1 MELTILE
8 HERRSSL
15 LLGLSGED
23 RAERQKFL
31 GASDATIIMGGD
43 KDKIYRLWQE
53 KIGDTEPEDLS
64 DNLPVQLGTFTEALN
79 LHWFS
84 KKTGKRVT
92 GQREK
97 IVHPSIPF
105 IRATLDGRTTHPENN
120 HAAVVDA
127 KHVNAFNFDKEAC
140 LQKYAPQLTIQMAC
154 SGYGWGLLSIFSG
167 TTTWEWVGLEHD
179 PLYEAQVIAAMKDFW
194 QCVQSR
200 TPPCVNP
207 NAVATMPV
215 DQMRTVDMRLSNS
228 WVTDEAEYLIHED
241 SAGKFEKAK
250 KNLKSSVEADV
261 REASGP
267 KLRIRRGQDGSLR
280 FSKVK

>member
-1 MELTILE
+1 MELTVLE

-15 LLGLSGED
+15 LLGLSDDD
-23 RAERQKFL
+23 RAERLKFV
-31 GASDATIIMGGD
+31 GASDANIIMGGD

-53 KIGDTEPEDLS
+53 KIGDIEPEDLS

-79 LHWFS
+79 LFWYT
-84 KKTGKRVT
+84 KKTGKRVH

-97 IVHPSIPF
+97 LVHPTIPF

-120 HAAVVDA
+120 MAAVIDA
-127 KHVNAFNFDKEAC
+127 KHVNAFNFDKDAC
-140 LQKYAPQLTIQMAC
+140 LQKYAPQLAIQMAC
-154 SGYGWGLLSIFSG
+154 SGYDWGILSIFSG
-167 TTTWEWVGLEHD
+167 TTTWDWVALQRD
-179 PLYEAQVIAAMKDFW
+179 ALYEAQVVAAIKDFW
-194 QCVQSR
+194 NCVQTR

-207 NAVATMPV
+207 SAVATMPV
-215 DQMRTVDMRLSNS
+215 DQMRTVDFKLHNEWCAS
-228 WVTDEAEYLIHED
+228 EADYLMHEEG
-241 SAGKFEKAK
+241 AKAFEKAK
-250 KNLKSSVEADV
+250 SNLKSLVEADV